1 MTILCDSMAKYMS
14 GIRNTVVQSF
24 PGINISQM
32 KHVITSKQASL
43 PEIAQYSPYYL
54 PLNVLLLP
62 KDHTCVFYL
71 VLSINIL
78 FFWLVRIISRLHARL
93 TRL

>member
-1 MTILCDSMAKYMS
+1 MTILCDSVAKYMS

-32 KHVITSKQASL
+32 KHVITSKQAS
-43 PEIAQYSPYYL
+43 IKYKYTI
-54 PLNVLLLP
+54 LLVG
-62 KDHTCVFYL
+62 T
-71 VLSINIL
+71 NN
-78 FFWLVRIISRLHARL
+78 LHARL